1 MRSPLATIFSTVIPP
16 SRTERSC
23 ERQRVAQWT
32 NPYDERPFRPL
43 TLRNSVDPR
52 PLRNRL
58 PSCYKNSMSRLTIF
72 LVAVSTALATTTS
85 RLHAELQAGTAVVD
99 ITPTEFP
106 LMPRGQFFPTAL
118 EKVNDPL
125 NVRCI
130 VLQNGET
137 RIAMAVVDSC
147 MVHREQLDPAK
158 KAASEACGI
167 PVENMMISATHTHSA
182 PAPNAQRGTPQE
194 IAYRDKL
201 IAGITEAIVTAA
213 GNIQSAKVGYSGRD
227 LPDEVFNRRWFVQP
241 DAMPKNP
248 FDEIDIVKMNPSNGL
263 INPAG
268 PTDPE
273 VSVLYLTDAENKPLG
288 VYANYSL
295 HYVGGTGDKFSA
307 DYYGEFARRM
317 PARLGSTADGF
328 VAMMSNGTSGDI
340 NNINFYGRRPKRADY
355 EQIGIVAG
363 KAADA
368 ASDAIRN
375 IQSPTADARL
385 DMRQRAI
392 TLKHRVPTEEQIERA
407 KKIVKIDAEGEKKLP
422 RLAKPYAERT
432 LNLAEYP
439 PTTEVLIQTIRI
451 GDLAICSMPF
461 EVFAEIGLNLKE
473 KSPAADTFIVEL
485 ANGGYGYLPTPNQHK
500 FGGYETWLGTNKVQ
514 EDASEILTAQ
524 LLEMLDE
531 LFK

>member
-1 MRSPLATIFSTVIPP
+1 
-16 SRTERSC
+16 
-23 ERQRVAQWT
+23 
-32 NPYDERPFRPL
+32 
-43 TLRNSVDPR
+43 
-52 PLRNRL
+52 
-58 PSCYKNSMSRLTIF
+58 MSRFPILLVTLSIA
-72 LVAVSTALATTTS
+72 LVATTP

-130 VLQNGET
+130 VLQDGDT

-158 KAASEACGI
+158 KAAFEACGI
-167 PVENMMISATHTHSA
+167 PVENMLISATHTHSA

-194 IAYRDKL
+194 LAYRDKL

-213 GNIQSAKVGYSGRD
+213 GNVQPAKVGYSGHD
-227 LPDEVFNRRWFVQP
+227 LPDEVFNRRWFLEP
-241 DAMPKNP
+241 DAMPENP
-248 FDEIDIVKMNPSNGL
+248 FGEIDLVKMNPSRGL
-263 INPAG
+263 INPAA

-273 VSVLYLTDAENKPLG
+273 VSVLYLTDAKNKPLG

-307 DYYGEFARRM
+307 DYYGEFARLM
-317 PARLGSTADGF
+317 PVRLGSTADAF

-340 NNINFYGRRPKRADY
+340 NNINFYGRRPRRAPY
-355 EQIGIVAG
+355 EQIGIVAS

-368 ASDAIRN
+368 ATYAIRD
-375 IQSPTADARL
+375 IESPSTDARL

-392 TLKHRVPTEEQIERA
+392 TLKHRVPTAEQIERA

-432 LNLAEYP
+432 LNLADYP

-451 GDLAICSMPF
+451 GDLAICTMPF
-461 EVFAEIGLNLKE
+461 EVLVEIGLNLKA

-500 FGGYETWLGTNKVQ
+500 FGGYETWLGTNRVQ
-514 EDASEILTAQ
+514 EDASDILTSQ

-531 LFK
+531 MFK